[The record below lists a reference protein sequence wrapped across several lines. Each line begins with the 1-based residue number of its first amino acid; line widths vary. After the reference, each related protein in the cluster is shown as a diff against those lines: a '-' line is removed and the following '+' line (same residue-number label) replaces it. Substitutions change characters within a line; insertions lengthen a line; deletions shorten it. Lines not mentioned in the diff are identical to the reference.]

1 LQLRLNNVNVW
12 IFNAMPHACED
23 DDECVPTYTQDD
35 CPTACGLQASVIV
48 DECGDVQC
56 AATDACD
63 PGDDD
68 EGDDDDDEGTPGGGG
83 GGTTPAII
91 PVTGVDF
98 TIPFAAVQQ
107 FSMNLGLMLFG
118 VTMVLEG
125 IDRKRTK

>member
-1 LQLRLNNVNVW
+1 MMTAEMIQ
-12 IFNAMPHACED
+12 CEATD
-23 DDECVPTYTQDD
+23 DCQGCVPDGTEI
-35 CPTACGLQASVIV
+35 CPTACGTPASTPEETAVA
-48 DECGDVQC
+48 VQC